1 MSEHFPPVRNAP
13 EFHCPHCGVYAEQS
27 WSPAGRSVYAAW
39 VEAGPGCAFSFCTRC
54 KQCAYWI
61 GTALIHP
68 TSSSVPDA
76 HQAMPQDCKAD
87 YDEARMIVAQS
98 PKAAAALIRLAL
110 QKLMVHLGEKGK
122 NLNDDIGNLVAKGL
136 DVHVQQA
143 LDYCRVVGNNG
154 VHPGAIV
161 LDDSPEIAHLLFEM
175 INLIVEDR
183 IDRPARVQQAYMK
196 LPQGARDAIEQRKPK

>member
-1 MSEHFPPVRNAP
+1 
-13 EFHCPHCGVYAEQS
+13 
-27 WSPAGRSVYAAW
+27 
-39 VEAGPGCAFSFCTRC
+39 
-54 KQCAYWI
+54 
-61 GTALIHP
+61 
-68 TSSSVPDA
+68 
-76 HQAMPQDCKAD
+76 MPQDCKAD
-87 YDEARMIVAQS
+87 YDEAQMIVAQS
-98 PKAAAALIRLAL
+98 PKSAAALIRLAL
-110 QKLMVHLGEKGK
+110 QKLMIHLGEKGK

-154 VHPGAIV
+154 VHPGEIV

-183 IDRPARVQQAYMK
+183 IDRPARVQQAYLK

>member
-1 MSEHFPPVRNAP
+1 
-13 EFHCPHCGVYAEQS
+13 
-27 WSPAGRSVYAAW
+27 
-39 VEAGPGCAFSFCTRC
+39 
-54 KQCAYWI
+54 
-61 GTALIHP
+61 
-68 TSSSVPDA
+68 
-76 HQAMPQDCKAD
+76 MPQDCKAD

-161 LDDSPEIAHLLFEM
+161 LDDSPEITHLLFEM

>member
-1 MSEHFPPVRNAP
+1 MSKYFPPVRDAE
-13 EFHCPHCGVYAEQS
+13 EFHCPHCGVYAAQS
-27 WSPAGRSVYAAW
+27 WSSAGRAVFSTW
-39 VEAGPGCAFSFCTRC
+39 VEAGPGYAFSYCTRC
-54 KQCAYWI
+54 KKNAFWI
-61 GTALIHP
+61 GKALIHP
-68 TSSSVPDA
+68 MSAPVPDA
-76 HQAMPQDCKAD
+76 HQAMPKDCKVD
-87 YDEARMIVAQS
+87 YEEAQSIVTQS

-122 NLNDDIGNLVAKGL
+122 NLNDDIGSLVAKGL
-136 DVHVQQA
+136 DVHIQQA

-154 VHPGAIV
+154 VHPGEIV

-183 IDRPARVQQAYMK
+183 IDRPARVQQAYLK